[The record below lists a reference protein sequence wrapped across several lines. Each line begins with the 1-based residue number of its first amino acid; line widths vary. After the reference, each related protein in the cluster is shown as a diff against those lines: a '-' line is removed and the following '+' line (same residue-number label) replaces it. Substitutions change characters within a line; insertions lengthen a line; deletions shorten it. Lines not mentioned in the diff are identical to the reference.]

1 MDLILADMFAAR
13 RMKWEEARDFLEA
26 HTGSDGKISA
36 KDAKTYENLEAEIL
50 NMDKKIEDR
59 LRQPTSEPVY
69 PQGST
74 ATIWDGSKVFD
85 YDDEETRAHRGV
97 AGGGYRAEFT
107 QAFRKGFYG
116 VQGYLRES
124 EDIRGGYLLP
134 QELHSQIVAEMT
146 AENALRQIAQVIT
159 TGSQHR
165 IPILASRPEAS
176 WTSEG
181 QEISLSSPTFSEKI
195 LDAYKMTVSVSV
207 SNELLA
213 DSYFDIEAFAAREFG
228 RALGCCEEDA
238 FLNGDGDGKPKGIL
252 PTLASSPSTTITTSG
267 AAISADDLI
276 NLVHALKSPY
286 RRNAVFLMSD
296 NALAAIRKLKDST
309 QNYLYQQNLQAGEP
323 ERLLGYPVYTS
334 EFMPAAASGNT
345 CVLFGSFRDGFIIG
359 DRGGIIIKPLYE
371 LHALQ
376 DRTTFLGISRVDG
389 VVADIAALK
398 ALKLK

>member
-1 MDLILADMFAAR
+1 MKLLELKRKRGEMLDNMRAFLDARSDMTAKDKEKFESMEADV
-13 RMKWEEARDFLEA
+13 FLL
-26 HTGSDGKISA
+26 DGQIKQIEHEQA
-36 KDAKTYENLEAEIL
+36 QDAKTAKPIS
-50 NMDKKIEDR
+50 K
-59 LRQPTSEPVY
+59 QPWRIPEFEL
-69 PQGST
+69 GSSGGGNIT
-74 ATIWDGSKVFD
+74 AV
-85 YDDEETRAHRGV
+85 RGV
-97 AGGGYRAEFT
+97 SDYGYRAEFV

-116 VQGYLRES
+116 TQNYLRES
-124 EDIRGGYLLP
+124 EEVRGGYLLP

-146 AENALRQIAQVIT
+146 AENALRQISQVIT

-165 IPILASRPEAS
+165 IPILAARPEAT
-176 WTSEG
+176 WTAEG
-181 QEISLSSPTFSEKI
+181 QDIALSSPTFSEKI
-195 LDAYKMTVSVSV
+195 LDAYKMTVAVSV

-213 DSYFDIEAFAAREFG
+213 DSYFDIESFAAHEFG

-238 FLNGDGDGKPKGIL
+238 FLNGDGNGKPKGIL
-252 PTLASSPSTTITTSG
+252 PTLAESPSTTIQTAG

-334 EFMPAAASGNT
+334 EFMPAAASGNVS
-345 CVLFGSFRDGFIIG
+345 VLFGSFVDGFIIG

-389 VVADIAALK
+389 VVADIAAIK
-398 ALKLK
+398 GLKLK